1 MDSRTVRAE
10 SKPRGRAG
18 RLLAGALLLLGPA
31 WPAQAALRVV
41 ATTPDVADMVRAI
54 GAERVDVQTLAE
66 GNQDPHRVPIKPSFV
81 SKLNRADAVVVQ
93 GLGLEHAFLP
103 ALLDVARNRNI
114 LPGQPGY
121 IDASLYVEP
130 LQVPS
135 SLSRAQGDLHPLGN
149 PHFNLDPLNGKKMAR
164 AIAEGLER
172 VDPQGT
178 EAYER
183 GLAGFLQQIDQRID
197 AWKTLAEPLRGRKV
211 ISNHIDLPYLAQR
224 YGFEV
229 VGTIEY
235 KPGVPATPA
244 HLEELIDLG
253 RREKVDLVVHE
264 ISYDISLS
272 ENVAG
277 KLGVPV
283 ASVSVMAGGLRP
295 DTGYLDSIQANLESL
310 VQALASAKQ
319 PPG

>member
-1 MDSRTVRAE
+1 MDSRIVRVE
-10 SKPRGRAG
+10 SKRRGRAL
-18 RLLAGALLLLGPA
+18 RLLVAVLLLGPA
-31 WPAQAALRVV
+31 WPAQATLRVV

-54 GAERVDVQTLAE
+54 GGERLDVQTLAQ
-66 GNQDPHRVPIKPSFV
+66 GSQDPHRVPIKPSFV

-93 GLGLEHAFLP
+93 GLGFEHAFLP
-103 ALLDVARNRNI
+103 GLLDVARNPT
-114 LPGQPGY
+114 LMPGQPAY

-135 SLSRAQGDLHPLGN
+135 SLNRAQGDLHPLGN

-172 VDPQGT
+172 VDPQGA
-178 EAYER
+178 EAYRR
-183 GLAGFLQQIDQRID
+183 GLADFLQQLDEKIS
-197 AWKTLAEPLRGRKV
+197 AWKTLAAPLRGKKV

-224 YGFEV
+224 YGFDV

-244 HLEELIDLG
+244 HLEELIALG

-264 ISYDISLS
+264 ISYDRALS
-272 ENVAG
+272 QSVAER
-277 KLGVPV
+277 LGVPV

-310 VQALASAKQ
+310 VKAVASSPR